1 MKIPDYLNKRIKN
14 KAFWLAL
21 VPAFLL
27 VVQTLAMPFGY
38 NFDIDGISK
47 ELLDVVNAVF
57 ALLTIL
63 GVVNDPTTKGFSDK
77 EEK

>member
-1 MKIPDYLNKRIKN
+1 MKIPDYLKKRIKN

-27 VVQTLAMPFGY
+27 VIQTLAMPFGY